1 MNIVGII
8 PARGGSKRLPG
19 KNIKLLAGKPLIAHT
34 IETAK
39 KSKYINKIILST
51 EDEKIAEIAK
61 QFGAEIIKR
70 PQELAQDTTKT
81 APVLLHAVDELEKSG
96 YFPDIV
102 VLLQATCPNKPVEL
116 IDEIIEKL
124 INSDNDSV
132 FSAFPICCTMAMWK
146 KQFDGKMQALYDY
159 HTRPRWQ
166 NAAEECE
173 MLYGETGAVYAIKI
187 DAFKKCKDFIGENPD
202 IVTTDVKLIDIDT
215 QADFDAAEKLMM
227 QNK

>member
-8 PARGGSKRLPG
+8 PARGGSKRLPR

-34 IETAK
+34 IDTAK
-39 KSKYINKIILST
+39 QSKYINKIILST
-51 EDEKIAEIAK
+51 EDDEIAKIAE
-61 QFGAEIIKR
+61 QFGAEVIKR
-70 PQELAQDTTKT
+70 PIELAQDTTKT
-81 APVLLHAVDELEKSG
+81 APVLLHVVDELEKLG

-102 VLLQATCPNKPVEL
+102 ILLQATCPNKPVEL

-132 FSAFPICCTMAMWK
+132 FSAFPKCCSMAMWK
-146 KQFDGKMQALYDY
+146 KQFNGKMQPLYDY

-166 NAAEECE
+166 NAAKECE
-173 MLYGETGAVYAIKI
+173 TLYGETGAVYAIKI
-187 DAFKKCKDFIGENPD
+187 NAFKKYKDFIGENPD
-202 IVTTDVKLIDIDT
+202 IVTTNVKLIDIDT
-215 QADFDAAEKLMM
+215 QEDFDTAEKLMT

>member
-34 IETAK
+34 IETAQ

-51 EDEKIAEIAK
+51 EDEKIAEIAR
-61 QFGAEIIKR
+61 QFGAEVINR

-102 VLLQATCPNKPVEL
+102 VLLQATCANKPVEL
-116 IDEIIEKL
+116 IDEIIENL

-132 FSAFPICCTMAMWK
+132 LSASTIFCTMAMWRK
-146 KQFDGKMQALYDY
+146 HFVRTLQAL
-159 HTRPRWQ
+159 
-166 NAAEECE
+166 
-173 MLYGETGAVYAIKI
+173 
-187 DAFKKCKDFIGENPD
+187 
-202 IVTTDVKLIDIDT
+202 
-215 QADFDAAEKLMM
+215 
-227 QNK
+227 

>member
-70 PQELAQDTTKT
+70 PQELAQHTTKT
-81 APVLLHAVDELEKSG
+81 APVLLHAVEELEKTG

-102 VLLQATCPNKPVEL
+102 VLLQAT
-116 IDEIIEKL
+116 
-124 INSDNDSV
+124 
-132 FSAFPICCTMAMWK
+132 
-146 KQFDGKMQALYDY
+146 
-159 HTRPRWQ
+159 
-166 NAAEECE
+166 
-173 MLYGETGAVYAIKI
+173 
-187 DAFKKCKDFIGENPD
+187 
-202 IVTTDVKLIDIDT
+202 
-215 QADFDAAEKLMM
+215 
-227 QNK
+227 